1 MTYQLPAAA
10 DDDRIDVTYYLNGSV
25 NYTQIALQVFKGST
39 KDINM
44 NISSQ
49 QWSTHQK
56 AIQGTDGWQGTNKVL
71 PGGAIY
77 NLDTKNQNTYASV
90 ITWQPYIEDEIA
102 TKVLIEQ
109 VIDYDQYTTITATQQ
124 RKRG

>member
-1 MTYQLPAAA
+1 MTYQLPAKE
-10 DDDRIDVTYYLNGSV
+10 DNDRINV
-25 NYTQIALQVFKGST
+25 NVLSQWISELYPNSFAEASWGGST
-39 KDINM
+39 KDLNM
-44 NISSQ
+44 NLTSA

-71 PGGAIY
+71 PGGGAIY

-102 TKVLIEQ
+102 NKVLIEGGQ
-109 VIDYDQYTTITATQQ
+109 VID
-124 RKRG
+124 